1 MYKLDAG
8 IISRFLYIYLHGRIV
23 SLSLSLSFNYDIL
36 IMAFLLN
43 VFCLLRSIVFCF
55 KPTSDLSF
63 YLLARSFSRSL
74 GGNDQGSDYRML

>member
-1 MYKLDAG
+1 MQVLSLD
-8 IISRFLYIYLHGRIV
+8 FYIYLHGRIV

-36 IMAFLLN
+36 IMALLLN
-43 VFCLLRSIVFCF
+43 VFFLLRSLVFCF

-63 YLLARSFSRSL
+63 YLFARSFSRSL

>member
-8 IISRFLYIYLHGRIV
+8 IISRFLYICLHGRIV

-43 VFCLLRSIVFCF
+43 VFCLLRSLVFCF
-55 KPTSDLSF
+55 KLTSDLSF

-74 GGNDQGSDYRML
+74 KGNDQGSDYRML

>member
-8 IISRFLYIYLHGRIV
+8 IISRFLYICLHGRIV